1 MDVDD
6 TSPSAPIHE
15 LARLGNAAGVRT
27 LIEQGSTRQ
36 SFIICTKSYIQDP
49 RIFPCVVTL
58 G

>member
-6 TSPSAPIHE
+6 TSPSASVHE

-36 SFIICTKSYIQDP
+36 SFITFTKSHIQDP
-49 RIFPCVVTL
+49 KIFPAL
-58 G
+58 